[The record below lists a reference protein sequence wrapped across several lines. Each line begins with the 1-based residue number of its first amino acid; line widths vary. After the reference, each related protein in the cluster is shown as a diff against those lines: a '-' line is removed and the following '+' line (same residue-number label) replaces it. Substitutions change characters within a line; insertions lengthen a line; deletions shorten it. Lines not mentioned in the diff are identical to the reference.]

1 MRLWSLHPRMLD
13 QKGLVACWREAL
25 LAKAVL
31 ECKTKGYKNHPQ
43 LNRFKNSENPLISI
57 NLYLKFVYIEAKNR
71 GYKFDK
77 TKFIEYPNCEMIRVT
92 RGQVDFEYRHLLA
105 KFESRG
111 IDYHNKIFNK
121 CFGVNPIFIIVDG
134 SVESWEKV

>member
-105 KFESRG
+105 KFESIVRKAVRNG
-111 IDYHNKIFNK
+111 SP
-121 CFGVNPIFIIVDG
+121 VPSLAVLPIKTLERTSIKFQP
-134 SVESWEKV
+134 